1 MNTRCGYVAIIGR
14 PNVGK
19 STLLN
24 HLLGQKLSITS
35 RKPQTTRHRL
45 LGIKTEGDNQI
56 IYVDTPGLHQDRHTA
71 MNRYLNRTASSSIE
85 DVDVVVWLLEAMQW
99 TEQDKQVLKLLGH
112 IRKPVILAINK
123 IDKLQSKSKLLPFLQ
138 EVSAH
143 YEFSDIFPVSALR
156 NDNLQELEQKIIE
169 LLPSNIHIF
178 GEDEITDRSERFLVA
193 EIVREKLVRTLGAE
207 LPYRLTVQ
215 TEYFKQED
223 DGLLHISSVVWVEK
237 PSQKGIIIGKQGQKL
252 KAVGEAA
259 RKDINE
265 LLGRKTFLQLW
276 VKVKENWSNSE
287 EALQQLGY
295 KDEL

>member
-45 LGIKTEGDNQI
+45 LGIKTEGENQI
-56 IYVDTPGLHQDRHTA
+56 VYVDTPGLHQDRHNA
-71 MNRYLNRTASSSIE
+71 MNRYLNRTASTSID
-85 DVDVVVWLLEAMQW
+85 DVDVVVWLVEALQW
-99 TEQDKQVLKLLGH
+99 TDQEQHILGLLE
-112 IRKPVILAINK
+112 KSQQPVILAVNK
-123 IDKLQSKSKLLPFLQ
+123 IDKLQDKSKLLPFLDKIAQ
-138 EVSAH
+138 R
-143 YEFSDIFPVSALR
+143 YPFIDIFPISALR
-156 NDNLQELEQKIIE
+156 NTNLQALETNIIKR
-169 LLPSNIHIF
+169 LPTQPHIF
-178 GEDEITDRSERFLVA
+178 AEDDITDRSERFLVA

-215 TEYFKQED
+215 TEHFKQED
-223 DGLLHISSVVWVEK
+223 GLIHISSVIWVEK
-237 PSQKGIIIGKQGQKL
+237 SSQKGIIIGKQGQKL
-252 KAVGEAA
+252 KSVGEAA

-265 LLGRKTFLQLW
+265 LLGCKTYLQLW

>member
-99 TEQDKQVLKLLGH
+99 TEQDQQVLKLLEQ

-123 IDKLQSKSKLLPFLQ
+123 IDRLQDKSKLLPFLQ
-138 EVSAH
+138 EASAH
-143 YEFSDIFPVSALR
+143 YAFSDIFPISALR

-169 LLPSNIHIF
+169 LLPLNSHVF
-178 GEDEITDRSERFLVA
+178 EEDDITDRSERFLVA

-215 TEYFKQED
+215 TEHFKHQD
-223 DGLLHISSVVWVEK
+223 DGLLHISTVVWVEK
-237 PSQKGIIIGKQGQKL
+237 ASQKGIIIGKQGKKL

-265 LLGRKTFLQLW
+265 LLGCKTYLQLW